1 MQFYLPTLRKVA
13 LIKSSVPSRLFQGPQ
28 GLSVEPVQDD
38 KQSPLVQTAP
48 RMLATEQKQSLGEL
62 KSNVLLLHSNPGDP
76 DNLAETA
83 QVGLLLF

>member
-1 MQFYLPTLRKVA
+1 M
-13 LIKSSVPSRLFQGPQ
+13 
-28 GLSVEPVQDD
+28 QDD